1 MTIELFN
8 FHIRGLSPLLM
19 HNPASML
26 VVDENA
32 GKATTRAKKIPPPD
46 IEAEAAAYRNEDG
59 TLYFPSIGC
68 KRGTLLAS
76 TGKKIGKLAAA
87 RLVRAGLFEAEE
99 RIHLY
104 HPETKEPL
112 RNYEIFAASVVIMKA
127 RVIHHR
133 PRLWP
138 WAGTVMFEI
147 NDDFLA
153 PEHVFDLLG
162 QAGLLAG
169 LGDWRPEKGGRYGR
183 YEVINYE
190 RIEAMIQEA
199 AE

>member
-1 MTIELFN
+1 MTIELYH

-26 VVDENA
+26 VPSENA
-32 GKATTRAKKIPPPD
+32 GKATTRAKQIPPPD
-46 IEAEAAAYRNEDG
+46 VEAEAAAYRSEDG
-59 TLYFPSIGC
+59 TLYFPAIGC
-68 KRGTLLAS
+68 KRGVVRAA
-76 TGKKIGKLAAA
+76 TGKKIGKQSAA
-87 RLVRAGLFEAEE
+87 LMVKAGLFEAEE
-99 RIHLY
+99 RLALY

-112 RNYEIFAASVVIMKA
+112 RDYEIFAASVVVVKA

-133 PRLWP
+133 PKLWP
-138 WAGTVMFEI
+138 WAGTILFEI

-153 PEHVFDLLG
+153 SDHVFDLLG

-183 YEVINYE
+183 YEVLAYE
-190 RIEAMIQEA
+190 RVEAEIREA

>member
-1 MTIELFN
+1 MIELYN

-46 IEAEAAAYRNEDG
+46 IEAEAAAYRNEDK

-68 KRGTLLAS
+68 KKGVIRAAI
-76 TGKKIGKLAAA
+76 GKKIGKQSAA
-87 RLVRAGLFEAEE
+87 LMVKAGLFEVDE
-99 RIHLY
+99 RMNLY

-112 RNYEIFAASVVIMKA
+112 RDYEIFAASVIIVKA

-133 PRLWP
+133 PKLWP

-153 PEHVFDLLG
+153 PDQVFDLLG
-162 QAGLLAG
+162 QGGLLAG

-183 YEVINYE
+183 YEVLAYE
-190 RIEAMIQEA
+190 RVEAVMREA